1 MNKLNA
7 AIENEIQ
14 NLVDQG
20 IQYLHRVAYV
30 NSKME
35 GDELSELAS
44 WVTRLGQLIR
54 RLYGE
59 NSQHFQSYTS
69 ALATRSSTTRCF
81 YSDLRSNNYAHL
93 SQMVGVAKTIKHDLE
108 NGLLVNFRAIV
119 QADIFS
125 DFLEMGEYL
134 LQESYKDAAA
144 VIISSVLEN
153 GLRKLAEQNNVA
165 VVTESGKQL
174 TIDPL
179 NAELAK
185 REVYSKFI
193 QKQITSWA
201 HIRNKAAHGE
211 FSEYNREEVQ
221 MMLLFVQNFMS
232 EHLN

>member
-1 MNKLNA
+1 
-7 AIENEIQ
+7 
-14 NLVDQG
+14 
-20 IQYLHRVAYV
+20 
-30 NSKME
+30 
-35 GDELSELAS
+35 
-44 WVTRLGQLIR
+44 
-54 RLYGE
+54 
-59 NSQHFQSYTS
+59 
-69 ALATRSSTTRCF
+69 
-81 YSDLRSNNYAHL
+81 
-93 SQMVGVAKTIKHDLE
+93 MVGVAKTIKHDLE
-108 NGLLVNFRAIV
+108 NGLLVNFRAIA

-134 LQESYKDAAA
+134 LQEGYKDAAA

-185 REVYSKFI
+185 REVYSKLI

-201 HIRNKAAHGE
+201 HIHNKAAHGE
-211 FSEYNREEVQ
+211 YGEYNREQVQ
-221 MMLLFVQNFMS
+221 MMLLFVQNFVS